1 MTEIRVLSN
10 VQVPMRDGVNL
21 AADVYLPIGISSAP
35 VILSRT
41 PYEASS
47 DRFISLGVYF
57 ARRGYVVVAQDCRGC
72 FRSEGAEF
80 RPWFDDASDGY
91 DTLEWL
97 GQQAWCS
104 GRVGMWGPSYMGYN
118 QWQVAP
124 LRHPLLRALIPQV
137 SPSDY
142 WRQGAYVNGPT
153 FLMMNE
159 LMMLLWASS
168 RAMSLR
174 TDLYDH
180 ERILR
185 TLPLVDADIVAVGRR
200 VPWFQDWLAHPT
212 YDDYWRT
219 ISNENKFGEIGDV
232 AAFNQC
238 GWYDAYPGSAFINF
252 TGLVEQGRS
261 EFTRRNQKVLIGPWS
276 HSLNHSPGLQQH
288 DVISRTTLGDY
299 DFGPASLIPLAEE
312 ERRWFDYHLKG
323 IDNGVADEPPVKIFV
338 MGINEWRTAA
348 AWPLP
353 GTRPTPWFLDSGGSA
368 NSLYGD
374 GRLVVEPPEHSRPD
388 CFTYD
393 PERPVPSL
401 GGNHSMQTWE
411 HILTVGPIDQRPL
424 ERRDDVLVYT
434 SAPLES
440 DLEVTGPVIVKL
452 FASTSAPD
460 TDYTARLIDHYPGGY
475 AQNICE
481 GIVRAR
487 YRDSWEHPTLME
499 AGEIYELAIDL
510 QVTSNVFRRG
520 HRIGVDISSSNFPR
534 FDRNLNTGLN
544 NNTTSEMRVAEQAI
558 YHDAQHP
565 SCVILPLVGLAAR

>member
-1 MTEIRVLSN
+1 VTDIRVLSN
-10 VQVPMRDGVNL
+10 VRVPMRDGVHL
-21 AADVYLPIGISSAP
+21 AADVYLPVGVSSAP

-72 FRSEGAEF
+72 FRSEGGEF
-80 RPWFDDASDGY
+80 RPWFDDAADGY

-97 GQQAWCS
+97 GKQAWC
-104 GRVGMWGPSYMGYN
+104 GGPVGMWGPSYMGYN

-124 LRHPLLRALIPQV
+124 TGHPLLRALIPQV

-180 ERILR
+180 ERILA

-219 ISNENKFGEIGDV
+219 ISNENKFAEIGDV

-238 GWYDAYPGSAFINF
+238 GWYDAYAGSAFINF
-252 TGLVEQGRS
+252 NGLVEQGRS

-276 HSLNHSPGLQQH
+276 HSLNHSPGLQEH
-288 DVISRTTLGDY
+288 DVISRTTLGDL
-299 DFGPASLIPLAEE
+299 DFGPVSLYPLAEAE
-312 ERRWFDYHLKG
+312 LRWFDYHLKG
-323 IDNGVADEPPVKIFV
+323 ISNGVGEEAPVTIFV
-338 MGINEWRTAA
+338 LGINEWRTAVS
-348 AWPLP
+348 WPLP
-353 GTRPTPWFLDSGGSA
+353 GTRFVSWYLDS
-368 NSLYGD
+368 
-374 GRLVVEPPEHSRPD
+374 GRLVVEPPERSTPD
-388 CFTYD
+388 RFSYD

-401 GGNHSMQTWE
+401 GGNHSMTTWE
-411 HILTVGPIDQRPL
+411 HILTVGPMDQRPL
-424 ERRDDVLVYT
+424 EKRDDVLVYC
-434 SAPLES
+434 SEPLER
-440 DLEVTGPVIVKL
+440 DLEVAGPIIVTL
-452 FASTSAPD
+452 FAASSAPD
-460 TDYTARLIDHYPGGY
+460 TDFTARLIDHHPSGY
-475 AQNICE
+475 AQNLCE
-481 GIVRAR
+481 GIVRCR
-487 YRDSWEHPTLME
+487 YRDSWTEPELMQP
-499 AGEIYELAIDL
+499 GEIYELSIDL
-510 QVTSNVFRRG
+510 QVTANVFRRG

-544 NNTTSEMRVAEQAI
+544 NNTTSERRVAAQTI
-558 YHDAQHP
+558 YHDALHP
-565 SCVILPLVGLAAR
+565 SRVTLPLVGL

>member
-1 MTEIRVLSN
+1 MTDIRVLSN
-10 VQVPMRDGVNL
+10 VRVPMRDGVHL
-21 AADVYLPIGISSAP
+21 AADVYLPAGVSSAP
-35 VILSRT
+35 VILTRT

-57 ARRGYVVVAQDCRGC
+57 ARRGYVVVSQDCRGC

-80 RPWFDDASDGY
+80 RPWFDDAADGY

-97 GQQAWCS
+97 GKQAWCN
-104 GRVGMWGPSYMGYN
+104 GPVGMWGPSYMGYN

-124 LRHPLLRALIPQV
+124 LRHPLLKALIPQV

-142 WRQGAYVNGPT
+142 WRQGAYVNGPS

-168 RAMSLR
+168 RAMSIR

-180 ERILR
+180 ERILS
-185 TLPLVDADIVAVGRR
+185 TLPLVDADVVAVGRR

-219 ISNENKFGEIGDV
+219 ISNENKFAEVGDV

-238 GWYDAYPGSAFINF
+238 GWYDAYAGSAFINF
-252 TGLVEQGRS
+252 NGLVEQGRS
-261 EFTRRNQKVLIGPWS
+261 EFTRRNQRVLIGPWS
-276 HSLNHSPGLQQH
+276 HSLNHSPGQLQH

-299 DFGPASLIPLAEE
+299 DFGAASLYPLAEQE
-312 ERRWFDYHLKG
+312 LRWFDFHLKG
-323 IDNGVADEPPVKIFV
+323 IANGVADEPPVTIFV
-338 MGINEWRTAA
+338 MGINEWRSAPS
-348 AWPLP
+348 WPLP
-353 GTRPTPWFLDSGGSA
+353 GTQFTPWFLGSDGGA

-374 GRLVVEPPEHSRPD
+374 GRLVAEPPEHSRPD
-388 CFTYD
+388 CYSYD

-424 ERRDDVLVYT
+424 ERRDDVLVYR
-434 SAPLES
+434 SAPLEH
-440 DLEVTGPVIVKL
+440 DVEVTGPVIVKL
-452 FASTSAPD
+452 FAASSAPD
-460 TDYTARLIDHYPGGY
+460 TDFTARLIDHYPGGY
-475 AQNICE
+475 AQNVCE

-487 YRDSWEHPTLME
+487 YRDSWEHPRLME
-499 AGEIYELAIDL
+499 PGEVYELSIDL

-544 NNTTSEMRVAEQAI
+544 NNTSAEMRVAQQTI

-565 SCVILPLVGLAAR
+565 SCIMLPIVGP